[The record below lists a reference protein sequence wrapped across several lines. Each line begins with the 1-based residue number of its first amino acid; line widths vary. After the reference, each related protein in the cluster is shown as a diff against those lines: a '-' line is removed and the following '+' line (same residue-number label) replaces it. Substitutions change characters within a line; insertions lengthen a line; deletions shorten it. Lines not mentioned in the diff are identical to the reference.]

1 MREDPGN
8 YKAVSLTSVLVKN
21 MGEIILGVTKRCL
34 KNSSVI
40 RHRQHGFRNSCLANL
55 MSFYEKITLLVE
67 EGKMVDV
74 VFLDFTKAF
83 YAIPHII
90 LKCSSYSIPYFHF
103 CQSSFFCVQQEDCV
117 FEVPFACIFL
127 HLAIVVT

>member
-8 YKAVSLTSVLVKN
+8 YKAVSLISVLVKK
-21 MGEIILGVTKRCL
+21 MKIILVVTKRYL

-40 RHRQHGFRNSCLANL
+40 RHGQHGFRNSCLANL

-74 VFLDFTKAF
+74 VFLDFTEAF
-83 YAIPHII
+83 YVIPHII
-90 LKCSSYSIPYFHF
+90 LKCS
-103 CQSSFFCVQQEDCV
+103 
-117 FEVPFACIFL
+117 
-127 HLAIVVT
+127 